1 MTDNQSAFQN
11 SDQHPSLSDPT
22 SMTGTVITL
31 AILLLAGCSSI
42 PSYDN
47 ASGKGNTAAENK
59 NSALTATAGHRPRKG
74 GGYYLDDGPGD
85 NPPANL
91 DSIPDAVPKFEP
103 LRQANMRPYVA
114 FGKSYNPMTA
124 LEPHK
129 EYGIASWYGRRYHG
143 NQTALGEPYDMYAM
157 TAAHPTLP
165 LPSYARITNTLNGKS
180 VIVRINDR
188 GPFLSDRVIDLSYTA
203 AHKLDI
209 LAGGSGPVKVESIL
223 PPGTASFR
231 NSEPK
236 PIPPKLNVSAINK
249 NTGVVYLQ
257 LGAFGAANN
266 AHTFLSHI
274 QKNLP
279 WLSNAIGITEKNG
292 LYKIHAGPYPNQ
304 ILAQQ
309 AADSITQKLAIKPM
323 VLID

>member
-1 MTDNQSAFQN
+1 MTDNQPTFRS
-11 SDQHPSLSDPT
+11 SDQYRPISEPA
-22 SMTGTVITL
+22 SMTGSVIVL

-42 PSYDN
+42 PSYDA
-47 ASGKGNTAAENK
+47 ASEKDNTAAENK
-59 NSALTATAGHRPRKG
+59 NSASTSMANHRLRKG

-85 NPPANL
+85 NPPTNL

-114 FGKSYNPMTA
+114 LGKSYNPMTT
-124 LEPHK
+124 LGPYK
-129 EYGIASWYGRRYHG
+129 EHGTASWYGRRYHG
-143 NQTALGEPYDMYAM
+143 NPTALGEPYDMYAM

-165 LPSYARITNTLNGKS
+165 LPSYARITNILTGKS

-188 GPFLSDRVIDLSYTA
+188 GPFLSDRIIDLSYTA
-203 AHKLDI
+203 AYKLDI
-209 LAGGSGPVKVESIL
+209 LAGGSGAVKVESIV
-223 PPGTASFR
+223 PPGTTPVR
-231 NSEPK
+231 NPQSK
-236 PIPPKLNVSAINK
+236 PVPPKSTVSAANK

-257 LGAFGAANN
+257 LGAFGAADN
-266 AHTFLSHI
+266 AHSFLSHI
-274 QKNLP
+274 QKKLP
-279 WLSNAIGITEKNG
+279 WLSNTIGVTEKNG